1 MNDLLKLIQ
10 NSKIMTPLQDGK
22 GSFAIDDTIGI
33 ALVVAAFFAKKH
45 ENCMVFASNM
55 YNAQQ
60 IFDIISGFVQDDE
73 VMLFPNDELLRSE
86 TLTSSK
92 EFLSQRLY
100 VLSSLLDKKPR
111 IIIAY
116 PASLMRYLPTADEF
130 RSRSM
135 TIQVGSHYN
144 LRFLKEFLFASG
156 YFCVSKIDQSLQ
168 YASRGNILDIF
179 SVNYSRP
186 IRISFNDDEVE
197 SIKYFDIASQN
208 SRDSVASVEIIPATD
223 TLYSKDE
230 IERLRESAIEQIQSD
245 REIINPSVAI
255 EINSNFERDYEL
267 LKLGEYSPSLYRFYS
282 FAKKELNSILD
293 YAKPSVIVVANKKQF
308 EESSRLLYEEASQYL
323 SELFEQGRIM
333 SHLSVFR
340 SVDSILRDRRN
351 IVYGVSNFDGTSSYD
366 FSVLPITCSGSSFS
380 QIQPTI
386 QSYISHSKKVI
397 ISLSN
402 VQQYNAI
409 SQILD
414 ESKIEYS
421 KLSGLSLPSKQ
432 IGLLLRA
439 MKEGFELPELSISVL
454 TSAELFGQQYH
465 NSRLS
470 SRFKEATIL
479 KSYDEL
485 NPGDYIVHEF
495 HGIGQYIDIKT
506 IEVDGIHRDFLH
518 IVYAGS
524 DVLYVPLSQFRL
536 VRKYAGREG
545 AVPKLSHLN
554 SGEWE
559 KRKSKIKKRVN
570 ELAEGLLALY
580 KERIAITGY
589 AFPVDDDI
597 QKLFENSFEYE
608 LTDDQKKAIEEIKR
622 DMEKPHPMDRLLC
635 GDVGFGKTE
644 VAFTAAFKAINSGK
658 QVAILCPTTLLA
670 RQHYEVAR
678 KRFDQFGIKIAIF
691 SRLVP
696 NHVQKRYIEQI
707 AQGEIDLII
716 GTHRLLSKEIKYNE
730 LGLLIVDEE
739 QRFGVEQKE
748 RIKAMKTN
756 VDVLTLSATPI
767 PRTLQM
773 SLVGLRQFSQINT
786 APENR
791 NPIQTY
797 VIAHKDDVI
806 KELIERELARNG
818 QVFYVYNKV
827 SSIRMI
833 ASKLQSE
840 IKGARIGVVHGQMQR
855 DDIEDVMMQF
865 YSGELNILVCT
876 SIIENGIDIQNANMI
891 IVEDAD
897 TFGLAQLY
905 QIKGRVGRGDRIAY
919 AYLLYRPY
927 KELND
932 KATKRLKAIQ
942 EFTELGSGYKIAQ
955 RDLMIRG
962 AGDILGPEQ
971 AGYIDSIGIDLYLKL
986 LNEAIAGKSEEV
998 KKPVTLFNI
1007 DAYIPQE
1014 YADKPDKIEIY
1025 QEIENAKSS
1034 SELELIKKR
1043 IRDIYGKIPSEV
1055 LLLIKKRKIDLLL
1068 ENPAFEKIDEGYEYI
1083 DVSLSIAFST
1093 INGIGSKMFDLLIS
1107 HLDSIKVTYVNRI
1120 LKIRLKK
1127 KEGWIDELDEI
1138 LRIII
1143 KLFEGSVK

>member
-1 MNDLLKLIQ
+1 
-10 NSKIMTPLQDGK
+10 MTPLQDGK
-22 GSFAIDDTIGI
+22 GSFTIDDTIGV
-33 ALVVAAFFAKKH
+33 ALVVSAFFAKKH
-45 ENCMVFASNM
+45 ENCIVFASNM
-55 YNAQQ
+55 YNAQR
-60 IFDIISGFVQDDE
+60 IFDIVSGFVKDDE
-73 VMLFPNDELLRSE
+73 VLLFPNDELLRSE

-92 EFLSQRLY
+92 EFLSQRLC
-100 VLSSLLDKKPR
+100 VLNSLLDTKPK

-116 PASLMRYLPTADEF
+116 PASLMRYLPPIEEF

-135 TIQVGSHYN
+135 RIQVGLHYN
-144 LRFLKEFLFASG
+144 LRLLKEFLFASG
-156 YFCVSKIDQSLQ
+156 YSRVSKIDQSLQ

-179 SVNYSRP
+179 SVNYNRP
-186 IRISFNDDEVE
+186 IRINFNDDEVE

-208 SRDSVASVEIIPATD
+208 SQDSVDSVEIIPATD
-223 TLYSKDE
+223 TLYNKDE
-230 IERLRESAIEQIQSD
+230 IERLRESAIKQIQKD
-245 REIINPSVAI
+245 REIIGPAVAV
-255 EINSNFERDYEL
+255 EIYNNFERDYEL
-267 LKLGEYSPSLYRFYS
+267 LKSGEYSPSLYRFYS
-282 FAKKELNSILD
+282 YAKNELNSILD
-293 YAKPSVIVVANKKQF
+293 YVKPSVIVVANKKQF
-308 EESSRLLYEEASQYL
+308 EESAHLLYEEANQYL
-323 SELFEQGRIM
+323 NELFEQGRIM

-340 SVDSILRDRRN
+340 NVDSILGNRRN
-351 IVYGVSNFDGTSSYD
+351 IVYGISSFYGTSSND
-366 FSVLPITCSGSSFS
+366 FTVLPIVCSGSSFS
-380 QIQPTI
+380 QIEPTI
-386 QSYISHSKKVI
+386 KSYIAHSKKII

-402 VQQYNAI
+402 IQQYDAI
-409 SQILD
+409 SQILN
-414 ESKIEYS
+414 ELKIEYS
-421 KLSGLSLPSKQ
+421 KLAELSLPAKQ

-439 MKEGFELPELSISVL
+439 MKEGFELPESSVTVL

-470 SRFKEATIL
+470 GRFKEATIL

-485 NPGDYIVHEF
+485 NPGDFIVHEF

-518 IVYAGS
+518 IAYAGS

-545 AVPKLSHLN
+545 AAPKLNHLN

-570 ELAEGLLALY
+570 ELAEHLLALY
-580 KERIAITGY
+580 KERIAISGY
-589 AFPVDDDI
+589 AFPTDDEI
-597 QKLFENSFEYE
+597 QKMFENSFEYE
-608 LTDDQKKAIEEIKR
+608 LTDDQKKAIEEIKH
-622 DMEKPHPMDRLLC
+622 DMEQPHPMDRLLC

-678 KRFDQFGIKIAIF
+678 KRFDQFGIRIAIF
-691 SRLVP
+691 SRLIP
-696 NHVQKRYIEQI
+696 NHVQKNYMEQI
-707 AQGEIDLII
+707 AKGEIDLII
-716 GTHRLLSKEIKYNE
+716 GTHRLLSKEIKYKE

-748 RIKAMKTN
+748 RIKTKKTN

-773 SLVGLRQFSQINT
+773 SLIGLRQFSQINT

-833 ASKLQSE
+833 ASRLQSE
-840 IKGARIGVVHGQMQR
+840 IKGAKIGVVHGQMQR

-986 LNEAIAGKSEEV
+986 LNEAITGKSEEI

-1025 QEIENAKSS
+1025 QEIENVKSS
-1034 SELELIKKR
+1034 TELELIKKR

-1068 ENPAFEKIDEGYEYI
+1068 ENPAFEKIDEGHEYI
-1083 DVSLSIAFST
+1083 DVSMSIAFST

-1127 KEGWIDELDEI
+1127 KEGWIEELDEV